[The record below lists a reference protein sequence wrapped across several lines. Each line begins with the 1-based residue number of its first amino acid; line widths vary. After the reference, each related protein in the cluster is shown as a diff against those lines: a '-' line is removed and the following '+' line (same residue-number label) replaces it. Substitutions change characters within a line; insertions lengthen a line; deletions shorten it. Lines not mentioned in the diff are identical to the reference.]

1 MSMFTP
7 VFWLIVLAAI
17 VQVNAAGP
25 SHVPLSRRASD
36 VDVETDAEPQRA
48 PAPTT
53 ATVDNPMAV
62 LLNKLESGELG
73 DKLLSFDVLIVAFR
87 RKMLLDACMAKL
99 GSTTQT
105 CAHLYPNVV
114 L

>member
-1 MSMFTP
+1 
-7 VFWLIVLAAI
+7 
-17 VQVNAAGP
+17 
-25 SHVPLSRRASD
+25 
-36 VDVETDAEPQRA
+36 
-48 PAPTT
+48 
-53 ATVDNPMAV
+53 MAV

-105 CAHLYPNVV
+105 CAHVFPDVV